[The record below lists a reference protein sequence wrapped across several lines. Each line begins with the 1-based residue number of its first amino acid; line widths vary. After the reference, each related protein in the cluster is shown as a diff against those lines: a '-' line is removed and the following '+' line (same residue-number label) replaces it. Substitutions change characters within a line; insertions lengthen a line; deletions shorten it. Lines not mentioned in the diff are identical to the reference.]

1 MTMRHSVTIII
12 LYVFTACAPSVS
24 YRFDTRGPLIN
35 QQVIKTNL
43 EFLASDELEGREAGT
58 IAEKVAAGFIASQL
72 RNYGV
77 KPFAYSESRES
88 GDSLN
93 YFMEFDATKISVLPS
108 SYMILHDSLSGK
120 DTPLSYGQLFV
131 NFHDQLVNCNFDAPL
146 VFAGFGITAPEY
158 QYDDYAG
165 LDVKGKIVVALDG
178 EPQSDDEKYFDGAI
192 QSSYSSA
199 QFYKR
204 HRAKEL
210 GAKALIV
217 LAYNGLLSKWD
228 DYTNYFL
235 ASKMV
240 FNGEYVSADDPER
253 MPYFYGSNKF
263 FEELLLRSN
272 HSFQQILTMIKEKK
286 EPPRFALQKMSA
298 RLRMETKTTST
309 SAMNVIGMIEG
320 SDPKLKNE
328 FVAIGAHF
336 DHLGVNDSGVVF
348 NGADDD
354 ASGTTTVLEVARAF
368 SRTRDNKRSILI
380 VFHGAEEKG
389 LLGSEFLTSED
400 TPKPFKLSQI
410 VSQINIDM
418 VGRESADS
426 IFVIGSGRLSSEL
439 KSLNE
444 SINKKLKLF
453 TFDYTFDADDDPNR
467 YYYRSDHYNYARYGI
482 PVVFFFD
489 GMTTDYHKSTD
500 DFDKINFPKIEKTAT
515 LVYHLVHK
523 IANQKRRLKVDG
535 K

>member
-1 MTMRHSVTIII
+1 MKNNAFFAIFF
-12 LYVFTACAPSVS
+12 LFTSCAPSTVQFS
-24 YRFDTRGPLIN
+24 KNDPLIN
-35 QQVIKTNL
+35 INTIRTNL

-77 KPFAYSESRES
+77 KPFAYSSQKD
-88 GDSLN
+88 GADSLG
-93 YFMEFDATKISVLPS
+93 YFMEFEATKISVLPA
-108 SYMILHDSLSGK
+108 SYIILHDSAANK
-120 DTPLSYGQLFV
+120 DIPMTYGPYFV
-131 NFHDQLVNCNFDAPL
+131 NFHDQLVNCNFDGSV

-158 QYDDYAG
+158 NYDDYAG

-178 EPQSDDEKYFDGAI
+178 EPLSDEENYFDGAI

-210 GAKALIV
+210 GAKAFIV
-217 LAYNGLLSKWD
+217 LAYDGLLSKWD
-228 DYTNYFL
+228 DYVNYFQT
-235 ASKMV
+235 SKMV
-240 FNGEYVSADDPER
+240 FDGEYISADDPER

-263 FEELLLRSN
+263 FENVLLSSG
-272 HSFQQILTMIKEKK
+272 HSFQQILTTIKEKK
-286 EPPRFALQKMSA
+286 EPPRFEIKKLNA
-298 RLRMETKTTST
+298 RLRMETKVTST

-320 SDPKLKNE
+320 NDPKLKNE

-336 DHLGVNDSGVVF
+336 DHLGINDSGVVF

-368 SRTRDNKRSILI
+368 SRSKDNKRSILV

-400 TPKPFKLSQI
+400 TPKPFQLSQI

-426 IFVIGSGRLSSEL
+426 VFVIGSGRLSSEL
-439 KSLNE
+439 KSMNE
-444 SINKKLKLF
+444 SVNKKLKLF

-467 YYYRSDHYNYARYGI
+467 YYYRSDHYNYAKFGI

-489 GMTTDYHKSTD
+489 GMTADYHKSTD
-500 DFDKINFPKIEKTAT
+500 DVEKINFPKIEKTVT
-515 LVYHLVHK
+515 LVYNLAQK

>member
-1 MTMRHSVTIII
+1 MKRKQFAII
-12 LYVFTACAPSVS
+12 LLFFTACAPSTVQFS
-24 YRFDTRGPLIN
+24 KNDPLIN
-35 QQVIKTNL
+35 INTIRTNL

-58 IAEKVAAGFIASQL
+58 ISEKVAAGFIASQL

-77 KPFAYSESRES
+77 KPFAYS
-88 GDSLN
+88 GPKGGADSLD
-93 YFMEFDATKISVLPS
+93 YFMEFDATKISVLPA
-108 SYMILHDSLSGK
+108 SYIIFHDSAANK
-120 DTPLSYGQLFV
+120 DIPMTYGPYFV
-131 NFHDQLVNCNFDAPL
+131 NFHDQLVNCNFNAPV

-158 QYDDYAG
+158 NYDDYTG

-178 EPQSDDEKYFDGAI
+178 EPQSDDENYFDGAI

-210 GAKALIV
+210 GAKAFIV
-217 LAYNGLLSKWD
+217 LAYDGLLSKWD
-228 DYTNYFL
+228 DYINYFL

-253 MPYFYGSNKF
+253 MPYFYGSSKL
-263 FEELLLRSN
+263 FEELLANSGHTFASIQSLV
-272 HSFQQILTMIKEKK
+272 KERKDL
-286 EPPRFALQKMSA
+286 PRFEIGKLNA

-309 SAMNVIGMIEG
+309 AAMNVIGMIEG
-320 SDPKLKNE
+320 NDPKLKNE

-336 DHLGVNDSGVVF
+336 DHLGMNDSGVVF

-368 SRTRDNKRSILI
+368 SRSRDNKRSILV

-389 LLGSEFLTSED
+389 LLGSEFLTSQD
-400 TPKPFKLSQI
+400 TPKPFRLSQI

-439 KSLNE
+439 KSMNE
-444 SINKKLKLF
+444 SVNKKLKLF

-467 YYYRSDHYNYARYGI
+467 YYYRSDHYNYAKFGI

-489 GMTTDYHKSTD
+489 GMTTDYHKSSD
-500 DFDKINFPKIEKTAT
+500 DVEKINFPKIEKTAT
-515 LVYHLVHK
+515 LVYNLTQK